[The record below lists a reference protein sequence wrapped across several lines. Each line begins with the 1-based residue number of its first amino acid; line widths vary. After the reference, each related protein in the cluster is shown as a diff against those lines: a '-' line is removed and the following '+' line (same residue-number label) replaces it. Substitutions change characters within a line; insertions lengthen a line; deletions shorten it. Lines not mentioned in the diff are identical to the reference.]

1 MKKKIALITGVSGQD
16 GAYLADLLLKKGY
29 KVIGAERRSA
39 SGSAWRLEKLG
50 IKEEVVFED
59 FELLESS
66 TMVNIL
72 RKYQPDEFY
81 NLAAQSFVKAS
92 FETPIFTGNV
102 TGLGV
107 TRILEAIRS
116 VNSEIRFYQASS
128 SEMFG
133 KVVETPQTERTPFY
147 PRSPYAVAKLYGHWM
162 SVNYREAY
170 NMFCSNGI
178 LFNHESPIRGEEFV
192 TKKITSSL
200 TKIKFGL
207 LECLELGNLSAK
219 RDWGYAGDYVEAMYL
234 MLSMEKSDDFVIA
247 TGETHSVEEF
257 VDLSCKFLGL
267 KIAWE
272 GEEEE
277 RIAIDLSSNKTIVR
291 VNKEFYRPAEVDLL
305 IGDSSKA
312 KKELGWSP
320 KHNFESL
327 VEMMVQDDLEM
338 LKK

>member
-1 MKKKIALITGVSGQD
+1 MKTAIISGICGQD
-16 GAYLADLLLKKGY
+16 GAYLAKLLLNSGY

-50 IKEEVVFED
+50 IKEKVVFED

-72 RKYQPDEFY
+72 DKYKPDEFY

-107 TRILEAIRS
+107 TRILEAIRI
-116 VNSEIRFYQASS
+116 VNPDIRFYQASS

-133 KVVETPQTERTPFY
+133 KVLETPQTEKTPFY
-147 PRSPYAVAKLYGHWM
+147 PRSPYAAAKLYGHWM
-162 SVNYREAY
+162 AVNYREAY

-192 TKKITSSL
+192 TKKITSTL
-200 TKIKFGL
+200 AKIKFGF

-219 RDWGYAGDYVEAMYL
+219 RDWGFAGDYVEAMHL
-234 MLSMEKSDDFVIA
+234 MLTAEKPDDYVVS
-247 TGETHSVEEF
+247 TGKTHSVEEF
-257 VDLSCKFLGL
+257 VELSCKFLGL
-267 KIAWE
+267 DTAWD
-272 GEEEE
+272 GEDEQKVL
-277 RIAIDLSSNKTIVR
+277 IDLNSNKKIVK
-291 VNKEFYRPAEVDLL
+291 VNKDFYRPAEVDLL
-305 IGDSSKA
+305 IGDSTKA
-312 KKELGWSP
+312 RNELGWTP
-320 KHNFESL
+320 THNFESL
-327 VEMMVQDDLEM
+327 VEMMINDDVHNLE
-338 LKK
+338 K

>member
-1 MKKKIALITGVSGQD
+1 MRTAIISGICGQD